1 MVKITRN
8 KHAFQGEVGR
18 NKHKA
23 RARLGHKAAARRWF
37 LGQIALVLF
46 SWFLVGLVLC
56 LVGVLVV
63 RLV

>member
-18 NKHKA
+18 SKHKA
-23 RARLGHKAAARRWF
+23 RVRNGHKAAARHWF
-37 LGQIALVLF
+37 LAQIALLLC

-56 LVGVLVV
+56 VVGVLVV
-63 RLV
+63 RLM